1 MASTAN
7 ITWDFVPGSLSTL
20 VEYRVSGDTVWITP
34 GSPANPTTQNTYP
47 IAIED
52 NVYYDVRLTTNG
64 IRCAARSITF
74 QIVRPLGCCPS
85 GYTLSV
91 DGTYCLQVND
101 TAATPPS
108 TPETTVAKTN
118 SFYTDCGTYIYSP
131 GYSSDGTGTS
141 TQIPT
146 SNNFWK
152 NGSGTC
158 IANGNT
164 SDGPMNRCALWSVT
178 ESPNQ
183 DIGFSVCVNISTP
196 QTYYIG
202 FGCDNYGIL
211 RIDGNTIIEQDPAAL
226 DVQYGIIGAPFHV
239 WHIYPVEL
247 TAGQHIIEMIGH
259 NVAPPAAM
267 GAEIYDNT
275 IAEILAATS
284 YSDLTIIFSTKDYVG
299 EDVQLGTDGV
309 GYTCPVGYSLV
320 FCEGPAFCRQ
330 ILTTSLIPCTTSTT
344 TTTTTTL

>member
-1 MASTAN
+1 MASIAN
-7 ITWDFVPGSLSTL
+7 ICWDFVPGSLSTL
-20 VEYRVSGDTVWITP
+20 VEYRVSGDDVWIQPT
-34 GSPANPTTQNTYP
+34 SPSNPTTTNCYP
-47 IAIED
+47 ITIED

-64 IRCAARSITF
+64 IRCAPRSRTM
-74 QIVRPLGCCPS
+74 QIVSASGCCPV
-85 GYTLSV
+85 GYVLSE
-91 DGTYCLQVND
+91 DETYCLQVNE

-118 SFYTDCGTYIYSP
+118 SFYSDCGTYIYDA
-131 GYSSDGTGTS
+131 GYASDGTGTS
-141 TQIPT
+141 TQIST
-146 SNNFWK
+146 SNSFWR

-158 IANGNT
+158 AADGNT
-164 SDGPMNRCALWSVT
+164 SDGPMNRCALWSTT
-178 ESPNQ
+178 EFTNQ
-183 DIGFSVCVNISTP
+183 DIGFSVCVNIETP

-211 RIDGNTIIEQDPAAL
+211 RIDGNTIFEQDPTAL

-239 WHIYPVEL
+239 WHIYPVAL
-247 TAGQHIIEMIGH
+247 SVGQHIIEMVGH
-259 NVAPPAAM
+259 NVATPAAM
-267 GAEIYDNT
+267 GAEIYQNT
-275 IAEILAATS
+275 IAEIISATS
-284 YSDLTIIFSTKDYVG
+284 YGMLNIVFSTKDYVG

-330 ILTTSLIPCTTSTT
+330 VLTTSIIPCTTSTT